1 MRMNLNF
8 NYNEISPN
16 VKSFLTIASANADR
30 VTLPPE
36 KLIFRR

>member
-16 VKSFLTIASANADR
+16 VKSFLTIASANADIA
-30 VTLPPE
+30 TLPPK
-36 KLIFRR
+36 KLIYRR